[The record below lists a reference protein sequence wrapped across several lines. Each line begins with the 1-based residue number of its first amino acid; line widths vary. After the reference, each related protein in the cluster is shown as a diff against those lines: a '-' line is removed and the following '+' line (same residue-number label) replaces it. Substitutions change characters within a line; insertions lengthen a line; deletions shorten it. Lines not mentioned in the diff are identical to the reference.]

1 MHVCETWVAVKIPLR
16 ESRTRNNMEKAILPG
31 NGGLSLR
38 REEAD
43 GNGYDLFQREGH
55 IVQER

>member
-1 MHVCETWVAVKIPLR
+1 MAVKIPLR

-31 NGGLSLR
+31 DGGLSLR